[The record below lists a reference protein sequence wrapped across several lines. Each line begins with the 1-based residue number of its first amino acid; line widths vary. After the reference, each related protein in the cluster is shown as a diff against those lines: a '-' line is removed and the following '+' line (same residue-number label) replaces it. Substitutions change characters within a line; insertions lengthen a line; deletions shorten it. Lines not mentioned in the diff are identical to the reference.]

1 MHIYLFVLYLPNVI
15 FLPISQSRLL
25 NMIRFYSYIKLL
37 LIFLI
42 LFGFISIFTIFYTL
56 WRYSPELPSYDS
68 IIKYKPNLSSRVY
81 SSDGLLLKSFYT
93 EERIFIPENRI
104 PEIVKFA
111 FLSSEDKNFY
121 KHYGI
126 DLFAISR
133 AFFTNIINTYSDK
146 RVVGAST
153 ITQQVVKNLLLSNE
167 LSYTRKIKEIILAIR
182 IENIL
187 DKSSILELYLNDIY
201 LGFGSY
207 GIGSASL
214 NYFNK
219 SIYDLELH
227 EIAFLAAL
235 PKAPNNYNP
244 KTNYI
249 RAIDRRNWV
258 IDRMYANGYIKIEDL
273 KYKNKPLEI
282 YKRNDT
288 KYSDADYYFEEIR
301 KELYSTFGKQRLYSD
316 GLIIKTALDSSI
328 QESANIS
335 LIEGL
340 VEYEKRHGWHGLIEN
355 TTLDNFLTKKN
366 DYIKI
371 NPFYPNWDVV
381 IIEKIYKNKL
391 EVFNQSNK
399 LLKIDLNN
407 ENNNWLLKEN
417 FKKGDVI
424 YVSKIN
430 NTIVINQEPKV
441 NGAIIVLDP
450 HNGDILALSGGY
462 SFSKSE
468 FNRATQAKRQ
478 PGSAFKP
485 IVYLAALNEG
495 YSPSTLILDA
505 PYVVDQGPGLP
516 KWKPSNYTD
525 EFYGLTT
532 MRTGIEKSRNLMT
545 VRLANRIGMN
555 KILKMA
561 NTFDIDEGFDDNLS
575 MSLGSGVIT
584 LRDLTNAYAIIANG
598 GKKVKPK
605 LITSIYSKDGKKIYD
620 TRLKKCTD
628 CKVDEFSL
636 EINPPNLDENKQI
649 VIDPRLAYQI
659 TSMME
664 GVIKRGTAKKLQEL
678 EVPIAGKTGTT
689 NQNKDAWFIGY
700 TPDLVI
706 GVYVGYDQPKSLGYK
721 QTGSSVAV
729 PIFNKFAKKIKINK
743 NKKPFRIPSGISF
756 VRIDPSSGK
765 VSNTKGAISEPFI
778 LGSEPYSNNI
788 NIIDGLENFN
798 NNSISGTG
806 GLLE

>member
-1 MHIYLFVLYLPNVI
+1 MISLFN
-15 FLPISQSRLL
+15 
-25 NMIRFYSYIKLL
+25 YIKLL
-37 LIFLI
+37 LILLCIFA
-42 LFGFISIFTIFYTL
+42 FISISTIFYTL
-56 WRYSPELPSYDS
+56 WRYSPELPSYES
-68 IIKYKPNLSSRVY
+68 IVNYKPNLSSRIY

-104 PEIVKFA
+104 PKNIKYA
-111 FLSSEDKNFY
+111 FLASEDKNFY
-121 KHYGI
+121 NHHGI
-126 DLFAISR
+126 DIIAIFR
-133 AFFTNIINTYSDK
+133 AFFTNIINLNSNK

-167 LSYTRKIKEIILAIR
+167 LSYSRKIKEIILAIR

-187 DKSSILELYLNDIY
+187 DKDEILELYLNDIY
-201 LGFGSY
+201 LGYGSY

-244 KTNYI
+244 KTNYLK
-249 RAIDRRNWV
+249 AIDRRNWV
-258 IDRMYANGYIKIEDL
+258 IDRMYSNGFIKRTDL
-273 KYKNKPLEI
+273 DYKNQPLEV
-282 YKRNDT
+282 YKRIDI
-288 KYSDADYYFEEIR
+288 KFSEADYFYEEIR
-301 KELYSTFGKQRLYSD
+301 KELFKKFGKEKLYSE
-316 GLIIKTALDSSI
+316 GLIIKTALDSKI
-328 QESANIS
+328 QKSANLS

-340 VEYEKRHGWHGLIEN
+340 IEYEKRQGWNGLIDN
-355 TTLDNFLTKKN
+355 TNFKDYLNKK
-366 DYIKI
+366 DYYNNNNPFFPKWETVIIDKVYEKKIEAHNYDKIKI
-371 NPFYPNWDVV
+371 
-381 IIEKIYKNKL
+381 I
-391 EVFNQSNK
+391 
-399 LLKIDLNN
+399 IDLNN
-407 ENNNWLLKEN
+407 EFNNWLLKEP

-424 YVSKIN
+424 YVEKKN
-430 NTIVINQEPKV
+430 NTYIINQEPKV

-450 HNGDILALSGGY
+450 YSGDILALSGGY
-462 SFSKSE
+462 SFKKSE
-468 FNRATQAKRQ
+468 FNRAMQAKRQ

-545 VRLANRIGMN
+545 VRLANRIGID
-555 KILKMA
+555 KIINMA
-561 NTFDIDEGFDDNLS
+561 NNFDINEGLDSNLS
-575 MSLGSGVIT
+575 MSLGSGVLT
-584 LRDLTNAYAIIANG
+584 LKELTNAYAIIANG
-598 GKKVKPK
+598 GKKIEPK
-605 LITSIYSKDGKKIYD
+605 LITSIYSKEGKKIYD
-620 TRLKKCTD
+620 TRLKKCFG
-628 CKVDEFSL
+628 CKVETLLL
-636 EINPPNLDENKQI
+636 ENEIPNLDEEKNII
-649 VIDPRLAYQI
+649 VDPRLAYQI

-664 GVIKRGTAKKLQEL
+664 GVIERGTARKLRDL
-678 EVPIAGKTGTT
+678 NVPIAGKTGTT

-706 GVYVGYDQPKSLGYK
+706 GVYVGYDKPKTLGYK

-729 PIFNKFAKKIKINK
+729 PIFKNFAEKININE

-756 VRIDPSSGK
+756 VRIDPKSGT
-765 VSNTKGAISEPFI
+765 VSNQQGSIVEPFI
-778 LGSEPYSNNI
+778 LGSEPYSDNI

-806 GLLE
+806 GLLR

>member
-1 MHIYLFVLYLPNVI
+1 MTKLFN
-15 FLPISQSRLL
+15 
-25 NMIRFYSYIKLL
+25 YIKLL
-37 LIFLI
+37 LISLFI
-42 LFGFISIFTIFYTL
+42 FGFISIFILFYTL
-56 WRYSPELPSYDS
+56 WRYSSELPSYEK
-68 IIKYKPNLSSRVY
+68 IVEYKPNLSSRIY
-81 SSDGLLLKSFYT
+81 SSDGFLLKSFYT

-104 PEIVKFA
+104 PKIIKDA
-111 FLSSEDKNFY
+111 FLASEDKNFY
-121 KHYGI
+121 NHYGLDI
-126 DLFAISR
+126 IAILR
-133 AFFTNIINTYSDK
+133 AFFTNIININSNK

-167 LSYTRKIKEIILAIR
+167 LSYSRKIKEIILAIR

-187 DKSSILELYLNDIY
+187 DKDEILELYLNDIY
-201 LGFGSY
+201 LGYGSY

-244 KTNYI
+244 KKNYLK
-249 RAIDRRNWV
+249 ALDRRNWV
-258 IDRMYANGYIKIEDL
+258 IDRMYSNEFIKTADL
-273 KYKNKPLEI
+273 KYKNKPLEV
-282 YKRNDT
+282 YKRNDI
-288 KYSDADYYFEEIR
+288 KFLEADYFYEEIR
-301 KELYSTFGKQRLYSD
+301 KQLFKKYGKDKLYSE
-316 GLIIKTALDSSI
+316 GLIIKTALDSNI
-328 QESANIS
+328 QKNANLS

-340 VEYEKRHGWHGLIEN
+340 IEYEKKQGWNGLVDN
-355 TTLDNFLTKKN
+355 TTFKNFKN
-366 DYIKI
+366 KENYYNNK
-371 NPFYPNWDVV
+371 NPFFPKWETV
-381 IIEKIYKNKL
+381 IIDQVHEKKIEVLKFDKNKI
-391 EVFNQSNK
+391 
-399 LLKIDLNN
+399 KIDLNDKF
-407 ENNNWLLKEN
+407 NNWLLNEK

-424 YVSKIN
+424 YIEKKK
-430 NTIVINQEPKV
+430 NTYTINQEPKV

-450 HNGDILALSGGY
+450 YSGDILALSGGY
-462 SFSKSE
+462 SFKKSE
-468 FNRATQAKRQ
+468 FNRAIQAKRQ

-545 VRLANRIGMN
+545 VRLANRIGME
-555 KILKMA
+555 KIINMA
-561 NTFDIDEGFDDNLS
+561 NNFNIKEGLDTNLS
-575 MSLGSGVIT
+575 MSLGSGVLT
-584 LRDLTNAYAIIANG
+584 LMELTNAYAIIANG
-598 GKKVKPK
+598 GKKIEPK
-605 LITSIYSKDGKKIYD
+605 LITSIYSKEGKKIYD
-620 TRLKKCTD
+620 TRLKKCFD
-628 CKVDEFSL
+628 CRIETILSKN
-636 EINPPNLDENKQI
+636 EIPNLDEIKN
-649 VIDPRLAYQI
+649 VILDPRLAYQI

-664 GVIKRGTAKKLQEL
+664 GVIQRGTAKNLKDLN
-678 EVPIAGKTGTT
+678 VPIAGKTGTT

-706 GVYVGYDQPKSLGYK
+706 GVYVGYDQPKTLGYK

-729 PIFNKFAKKIKINK
+729 PIFKKFAQKIKINK

-756 VRIDPSSGK
+756 VRIDPNNGL
-765 VSNTKGAISEPFI
+765 VSDKNGSINEPFI
-778 LGSEPYSNNI
+778 LGSEPFSGNI
-788 NIIDGLENFN
+788 NVIDGLEDFN

-806 GLLE
+806 GLLD

>member
-1 MHIYLFVLYLPNVI
+1 MPNVT
-15 FLPISQSRLL
+15 FLTISQCSLL
-25 NMIRFYSYIKLL
+25 IMLRFYNYIKLS

-42 LFGFISIFTIFYTL
+42 LFGFIVFFTIFYTL

-68 IIKYKPNLSSRVY
+68 IIKYKPNLSSRIY
-81 SSDGLLLKSFYT
+81 SSDGLLLKSFFT
-93 EERIFIPENRI
+93 QERIFIPENRI
-104 PEIVKFA
+104 PEIIKFA

-121 KHYGI
+121 EHYGI
-126 DLFAISR
+126 DLIAITR
-133 AFFTNIINTYSDK
+133 AFITNIINSQSNR

-167 LSYTRKIKEIILAIR
+167 LSYSRKIKEIILSIR

-187 DKSSILELYLNDIY
+187 DKQSILELYLNDIY
-201 LGFGSY
+201 LGNGSY
-207 GIGSASL
+207 GIGTASL

-219 SIYDLELH
+219 SVYDLELH
-227 EIAFLAAL
+227 EIAYLAAL

-244 KTNYI
+244 KTNYDK
-249 RAIDRRNWV
+249 AIDRRDWV
-258 IDRMYANGYIKIEDL
+258 IDRMYANGFINKDDL
-273 KYKNKPLEI
+273 KYKKKPLEI
-282 YKRNDT
+282 YKRKDV
-288 KYSDADYYFEEIR
+288 KFSDADYFYEEIR
-301 KELYSTFGKQRLYSD
+301 KELYSQFGRDKLYQD
-316 GLIIKTALDSSI
+316 GLVIKTTLDTSI
-328 QESANIS
+328 QKSANES

-340 VEYEKRHGWHGLIEN
+340 LEYEKKQGWHGIIEN
-355 TTLDNFLTKKN
+355 TTIDNFLNNTKN
-366 DYIKI
+366 YIKI
-371 NPFYPNWDVV
+371 NPFFPKWRSV
-381 IIEKIYKNKL
+381 IIDEVYKDKIFVYDHTNTKIKINL
-391 EVFNQSNK
+391 SN
-399 LLKIDLNN
+399 
-407 ENNNWLLKEN
+407 EYNNWLLKVK

-424 YVSKIN
+424 YIEKRENFYI
-430 NTIVINQEPKV
+430 INQEPKV

-450 HNGDILALSGGY
+450 FSGDILALSGGY
-462 SFSKSE
+462 SFNKSE
-468 FNRATQAKRQ
+468 FNRATQAERQ

-525 EFYGLTT
+525 EFFGLTT

-545 VRLANRIGMN
+545 VRLANRIGME
-555 KILKMA
+555 KILTMA
-561 NTFDIDEGFDDNLS
+561 NNFNINKGLDKNLS

-584 LRDLTNAYAIIANG
+584 LKDLTNAYAIIANG
-598 GKKVKPK
+598 GKKIQPK
-605 LITSIYSKDGKKIYD
+605 LITSIYSKNGKKIYD
-620 TRLKKCTD
+620 TRLKKCVE
-628 CKVDEFSL
+628 CKLNSISS
-636 EINPPNLDENKQI
+636 EIKIPNLNEDKNI
-649 VIDPRLAYQI
+649 IIDPRLAYQI

-664 GVIKRGTAKKLQEL
+664 GVIQRGTAKKLKEL
-678 EVPIAGKTGTT
+678 NVPIAGKTGTT

-706 GVYVGYDQPKSLGYK
+706 GVYVGYDKPKSLGYK

-729 PIFNKFAKKIKINK
+729 PIFNNFAKKIKINK
-743 NKKPFRIPSGISF
+743 NKKPFRVPSGISF
-756 VRIDPSSGK
+756 VRIDPNSGT
-765 VSNTKGAISEPFI
+765 VSNKKSSISEPFI
-778 LGSEPYSNNI
+778 LGSEPYLGNI

>member
-1 MHIYLFVLYLPNVI
+1 
-15 FLPISQSRLL
+15 
-25 NMIRFYSYIKLL
+25 MIRFYNYIKLL
-37 LIFLI
+37 LIFLFLSSFI
-42 LFGFISIFTIFYTL
+42 LIFTIFYAL
-56 WRYSPELPSYDS
+56 WRYSPDLPSYDS
-68 IIKYKPNLSSRVY
+68 IVKYKPNLSSRIY
-81 SSDGLLLKSFYT
+81 SSDGFLLKSFYV

-104 PEIVKFA
+104 PENVKFA
-111 FLSSEDKNFY
+111 FLSSEDKNFF
-121 KHYGI
+121 KHYGVDI
-126 DLFAISR
+126 TAIIR
-133 AFFTNIINTYSDK
+133 AFFTNIINSYSGK

-167 LSYTRKIKEIILAIR
+167 LSYSRKIKEIILSIR

-187 DKSSILELYLNDIY
+187 DKDRILELYLNDIY
-201 LGFGSY
+201 LGYGSY
-207 GIGSASL
+207 GVGTASL

-244 KTNYI
+244 KKNYSK
-249 RAIDRRNWV
+249 AIDRRNWV
-258 IDRMYANGYIKIEDL
+258 IDRMYENGFINKEDL
-273 KYKNKPLEI
+273 IYKNKPI
-282 YKRNDT
+282 KVYKRTDIKFT
-288 KYSDADYYFEEIR
+288 DADYFYEEIR
-301 KELYSTFGKQRLYSD
+301 KELYSKFGKEKLYSD
-316 GLIIKTALDSSI
+316 GLIIKTAIDSEI
-328 QESANIS
+328 QKSANLS

-340 VEYEKRHGWHGLIEN
+340 IEYEKRLGWHGLIEN
-355 TTLDNFLTKKN
+355 TTFENFISKNNLYKNNNPFFPKWETVMIDQVYQKKIQVYNQSKTKLEINLDNQFN
-366 DYIKI
+366 D
-371 NPFYPNWDVV
+371 
-381 IIEKIYKNKL
+381 
-391 EVFNQSNK
+391 
-399 LLKIDLNN
+399 
-407 ENNNWLLKEN
+407 WLLNEN
-417 FKKGDVI
+417 FKKGDIIYIEKQNNI
-424 YVSKIN
+424 YVIK
-430 NTIVINQEPKV
+430 QEPKV

-450 HNGDILALSGGY
+450 YTGDVLALSGGY
-462 SFSKSE
+462 SFKKSE

-516 KWKPSNYTD
+516 KWKPSNYSD

-555 KILKMA
+555 KILNMA
-561 NTFDIDEGFDDNLS
+561 DKFDISYGLDDKLS

-598 GKKVKPK
+598 GKKIIPK
-605 LITSIYSKDGKKIYD
+605 LITSIYTKDGKKIYD
-620 TRLKKCTD
+620 TRLKKCFE
-628 CKVDEFSL
+628 CKVDLLSS
-636 EINPPNLDENKQI
+636 EIRIPKLVEDKKI
-649 VIDPRLAYQI
+649 IIDPRLAYQI

-664 GVIKRGTAKKLQEL
+664 GVIERGTAKKLIDL
-678 EVPIAGKTGTT
+678 DVPIAGKTGTT

-706 GVYVGYDQPKSLGYK
+706 GVYVGFDQPKSLGYK

-729 PIFNKFAKKIKINK
+729 PIFKNFAKRIKINK

-756 VRIDPSSGK
+756 VRIDPNSGMI
-765 VSNTKGAISEPFI
+765 SNDKGSISEPFI
-778 LGSEPYSNNI
+778 LGSEPYSGNVNV
-788 NIIDGLENFN
+788 IDGLGNFN
-798 NNSISGTG
+798 KDSISGTG

>member
-1 MHIYLFVLYLPNVI
+1 MIKIYN
-15 FLPISQSRLL
+15 
-25 NMIRFYSYIKLL
+25 YIKLL
-37 LIFLI
+37 LIL
-42 LFGFISIFTIFYTL
+42 LFIFIFISISTIFFTL
-56 WRYSPELPSYDS
+56 WRYSPELPSYES
-68 IIKYKPNLSSRVY
+68 ILNYKPNLTSRVY

-93 EERIFIPENRI
+93 QERIFIPENRI
-104 PEIVKFA
+104 PENIKYA
-111 FLSSEDKNFY
+111 FLASEDKNFY
-121 KHYGI
+121 NHYGI
-126 DLFAISR
+126 DIVAIFR
-133 AFFTNIINTYSDK
+133 AFLTNMININSNK

-167 LSYTRKIKEIILAIR
+167 LSYSRKIKEIILAIR

-187 DKSSILELYLNDIY
+187 DKEDILELYLNDIY
-201 LGFGSY
+201 LGYGSY

-219 SIYDLELH
+219 SIYDLQLH

-244 KTNYI
+244 KSNYSK
-249 RAIDRRNWV
+249 AIERRNWV
-258 IDRMYANGYIKIEDL
+258 IDRMYENGFVKKEDL
-273 KYKNKPLEI
+273 KYKNKPLEV
-282 YKRNDT
+282 YKRVDIEF
-288 KYSDADYYFEEIR
+288 SEADYFYEEIR
-301 KELYSTFGKQRLYSD
+301 KELFKKFGKDKLYSE

-328 QESANIS
+328 QKSANLS

-340 VEYEKRHGWHGLIEN
+340 IKYEKKQGWDGLIDNTNFEN
-355 TTLDNFLTKKN
+355 FYNNINYYNKQ
-366 DYIKI
+366 
-371 NPFYPNWDVV
+371 NPFYPKWEVV
-381 IIEKIYKNKL
+381 IINKVYEKKI
-391 EVFNQSNK
+391 EVLNQDK
-399 LLKIDLNN
+399 IKIDINLNDN
-407 ENNNWLLKEN
+407 FNNWLLDVE
-417 FKKGDVI
+417 FKIGDLI
-424 YVSKIN
+424 YIEQIIDKYI
-430 NTIVINQEPKV
+430 IKQEPKV

-450 HNGDILALSGGY
+450 YTGDILALSGGY
-462 SFSKSE
+462 SFKKSE

-495 YSPSTLILDA
+495 YSPATLILDA

-516 KWKPSNYTD
+516 KWKPSNYTE

-555 KILKMA
+555 KILSMA
-561 NTFDIDEGFDDNLS
+561 NNFDINDGLDSNLS
-575 MSLGSGVIT
+575 MSLGSGVVS
-584 LRDLTNAYAIIANG
+584 LKDLTNAYAMIANG
-598 GKKVKPK
+598 GKKIEPK
-605 LITSIYSKDGKKIYD
+605 LITSIYSKEGKKIFD
-620 TRLKKCTD
+620 TRLKKC
-628 CKVDEFSL
+628 L
-636 EINPPNLDENKQI
+636 ECRIDSILFNNEIPKFFENKKTI
-649 VIDPRLAYQI
+649 IDPRLAYQI

-664 GVIKRGTAKKLQEL
+664 GVILRGTAKKLKDL
-678 EVPIAGKTGTT
+678 DVPIAGKTGTT

-706 GVYVGYDQPKSLGYK
+706 GVYVGYDKPRSLGYK

-729 PIFNKFAKKIKINK
+729 PIFKDFAKRIKINK
-743 NKKPFRIPSGISF
+743 NKKPFRIPDGISF
-756 VRIDPSSGK
+756 VRIDPKSGMI
-765 VSNTKGAISEPFI
+765 SNQKESIVEPFI
-778 LGSEPYSNNI
+778 LGSEPYSDNI

>member
-1 MHIYLFVLYLPNVI
+1 MNK
-15 FLPISQSRLL
+15 
-25 NMIRFYSYIKLL
+25 FYKYIKLSI
-37 LIFLI
+37 IFLI
-42 LFGFISIFTIFYTL
+42 ISVFVSIFTIFYVL
-56 WRYSPELPSYDS
+56 WRYSPELPSYES
-68 IIKYKPNLSSRVY
+68 ILKYKPNVSSRIY

-93 EERIFIPENRI
+93 EERIFIPEDRI
-104 PEIVKFA
+104 PEIFKFA

-121 KHYGI
+121 NHYGI
-126 DLFAISR
+126 DFVAIIR
-133 AFFTNIINTYSDK
+133 AFLTNIINTYSEK

-167 LSYTRKIKEIILAIR
+167 LSYSRKIKEIILAIR

-187 DKSSILELYLNDIY
+187 DKNSILELYLNDIY
-201 LGFGSY
+201 LGYGSY
-207 GIGSASL
+207 GIGTASL

-244 KTNYI
+244 KTNYL

-258 IDRMYANGYIKIEDL
+258 IDRMYLNGYINKKDL
-273 KYKNKPLEI
+273 KYKTKPLEI
-282 YKRNDT
+282 YVRNDI
-288 KYSDADYYFEEIR
+288 KFSDADYYYEEIR
-301 KELYSTFGKQRLYSD
+301 KKLYSKFGKEKLYSD
-316 GLIIKTALDSSI
+316 GLIVKTAINSKI

-340 VEYEKRHGWHGLIEN
+340 IEFEKKQGWHGLIEN
-355 TTLDNFLTKKN
+355 TNLENFLNKKEY
-366 DYIKI
+366 YIKN
-371 NPFYPNWDVV
+371 NPFNSKWQVV
-381 IIEKIYKNKL
+381 IIDNIFNNKL
-391 EVFNQSNK
+391 EVLDLSKKKF
-399 LLKIDLNN
+399 LIDLDNQYN
-407 ENNNWLLKEN
+407 SWLLDEN
-417 FKKGDVI
+417 FKNGDVI
-424 YVSKIN
+424 YVEKN
-430 NTIVINQEPKV
+430 KKNYVINQEPKV

-450 HNGDILALSGGY
+450 YNGDILALSGGY
-462 SFSKSE
+462 SFKKSE

-555 KILKMA
+555 KILSMA
-561 NTFDIDEGFDDNLS
+561 NKFNLSEGLDNNLS

-584 LRDLTNAYAIIANG
+584 LIDLTNAYAIIANG
-598 GKKVKPK
+598 GKKIEPK
-605 LITSIYSKDGKKIYD
+605 LITSVYSKDGKKIYD
-620 TRLKKCTD
+620 TRLKKCD
-628 CKVDEFSL
+628 ECKL
-636 EINPPNLDENKQI
+636 EIDLDKTKIPNLIEDKNI
-649 VIDPRLAYQI
+649 VVDPRLTYQI

-664 GVIKRGTAKKLQEL
+664 GVIKRGTAKKLYEL
-678 EVPIAGKTGTT
+678 DIPIAGKTGTT

-700 TPDLVI
+700 TPDMVV
-706 GVYVGYDQPKSLGYK
+706 GVYVGYDQPKSLGFK

-729 PIFNKFAKKIKINK
+729 PIFKNFANKIKINK

-756 VRIDPSSGK
+756 VRIDPKSGK
-765 VSNTKGAISEPFI
+765 ISNKNNSISEPFI
-778 LGSEPYSNNI
+778 LGSEPYSGNVNV
-788 NIIDGLENFN
+788 IDGLENFN

-806 GLLE
+806 GLLN

>member
-1 MHIYLFVLYLPNVI
+1 
-15 FLPISQSRLL
+15 
-25 NMIRFYSYIKLL
+25 MIRLFAYIKLL
-37 LIFLI
+37 LILLCIFA
-42 LFGFISIFTIFYTL
+42 FISISTIFYTL
-56 WRYSPELPSYDS
+56 WRYSPELPSYES
-68 IIKYKPNLSSRVY
+68 IVNYKPNLSSRIY
-81 SSDGLLLKSFYT
+81 SADGLLLKSFYS
-93 EERIFIPENRI
+93 EERIFIPEGRI
-104 PEIVKFA
+104 PENIKLA

-121 KHYGI
+121 RHYGVDVI
-126 DLFAISR
+126 AILR
-133 AFFTNIINTYSDK
+133 ALITNILNTYSNK

-167 LSYTRKIKEIILAIR
+167 LSYSRKIKEIILSIR

-187 DKSSILELYLNDIY
+187 DKNSILELYLNDIY
-201 LGFGSY
+201 LGYGSY
-207 GIGSASL
+207 GIGTASL

-244 KTNYI
+244 KTNYLK
-249 RAIDRRNWV
+249 AVERRNWV
-258 IDRMYANGYIKIEDL
+258 IDRMYHNGFIKEKDL
-273 KYKNKPLEI
+273 IYKNKPLQVF
-282 YKRNDT
+282 KRNDR
-288 KYSDADYYFEEIR
+288 KFSEADYFYEEIR
-301 KELYSTFGKQRLYSD
+301 KELYSKFGKEKLYSD
-316 GLIIKTALDSSI
+316 GLIIKTALDSEI
-328 QESANIS
+328 QKNANLS

-340 VEYEKRHGWHGLIEN
+340 VEYEKKQGWHGLIEN
-355 TTLDNFLTKKN
+355 TNFDNFFKKQN
-366 DYIKI
+366 YYKKI
-371 NPFYPNWDVV
+371 NPFFPNWETV
-381 IIEKIYKNKL
+381 IVDKVYKSKIEVYNNSEVKL
-391 EVFNQSNK
+391 IVNLNSPDNIWLSNK
-399 LLKIDLNN
+399 DFN
-407 ENNNWLLKEN
+407 E
-417 FKKGDVI
+417 GDVI
-424 YVSKIN
+424 YIERKN
-430 NTIVINQEPKV
+430 NSYTIKQEPRV
-441 NGAIIVLDP
+441 NGAIIVMDP
-450 HNGDILALSGGY
+450 YNGNILALSGGY
-462 SFSKSE
+462 SFHKSE

-545 VRLANRIGMN
+545 VRLANRIGMDN
-555 KILKMA
+555 ILKMA
-561 NTFDIDEGFDDNLS
+561 SKFNINEGFDDKLS

-598 GKKVKPK
+598 GKKIESKF
-605 LITSIYSKDGKKIYD
+605 ITSIYNRNGNKIRD
-620 TRLKKCTD
+620 TSLKKCNE
-628 CKVDEFSL
+628 CIVESISSK
-636 EINPPNLDENKQI
+636 IKIPNLYEEENL
-649 VIDPRLAYQI
+649 VVDPRLAYQI

-664 GVIKRGTAKKLQEL
+664 GVIQRGTAKRLKDLD
-678 EVPIAGKTGTT
+678 VPIAGKTGTT

-706 GVYVGYDQPKSLGYK
+706 GVYVGYDKPKSLGYK

-729 PIFNKFAKKIKINK
+729 PIFKNFAKKIKINK

-756 VRIDPSSGK
+756 VRIDPSNGMI
-765 VSNTKGAISEPFI
+765 SNEEGSISEPFV
-778 LGSEPYSNNI
+778 LGSEPYSGNV

>member
-1 MHIYLFVLYLPNVI
+1 MNKVLN
-15 FLPISQSRLL
+15 
-25 NMIRFYSYIKLL
+25 YIKLL
-37 LIFLI
+37 LIL
-42 LFGFISIFTIFYTL
+42 LFIIAFISISTIFYTL
-56 WRYSPELPSYDS
+56 WRYSPELPSYEN
-68 IIKYKPNLSSRVY
+68 IVNYKPNLSSRIY
-81 SSDGLLLKSFYT
+81 SSDGFLLKSFFT

-104 PEIVKFA
+104 PKNIKNA
-111 FLSSEDKNFY
+111 FLASEDKNFY
-121 KHYGI
+121 DHYGI
-126 DLFAISR
+126 DIFAIFR
-133 AFFTNIINTYSDK
+133 ALFTNIININSNK

-153 ITQQVVKNLLLSNE
+153 ITQQVVKNLLLTNE
-167 LSYTRKIKEIILAIR
+167 LSYSRKIKEIILAVR

-187 DKSSILELYLNDIY
+187 DKDEILELYLNDIY
-201 LGFGSY
+201 LGYGSY

-244 KTNYI
+244 KKNYSK
-249 RAIDRRNWV
+249 AIERRNWV
-258 IDRMYANGYIKIEDL
+258 IDRMYSNSFINKQDL
-273 KYKNKPLEI
+273 DYKKKPLEI
-282 YKRNDT
+282 YKRIDI
-288 KYSDADYYFEEIR
+288 KFSDADYFYEEIR
-301 KELYSTFGKQRLYSD
+301 KELFEKFGKEKLYSE
-316 GLIIKTALDSSI
+316 GLIIKTALDSNI
-328 QESANIS
+328 QKSANLS

-340 VEYEKRHGWHGLIEN
+340 IEYEKRQGWNGIIDN
-355 TTLDNFLTKKN
+355 TTFKNYLNKKN
-366 DYIKI
+366 YFNNQNPFFPQWETVIIDKVYNNQIEILNYDKIKI
-371 NPFYPNWDVV
+371 KV
-381 IIEKIYKNKL
+381 
-391 EVFNQSNK
+391 
-399 LLKIDLNN
+399 DLNN
-407 ENNNWLLKEN
+407 EFNNWLLNET
-417 FKKGDVI
+417 FEKGDVI
-424 YVSKIN
+424 YIEKKN
-430 NTIVINQEPKV
+430 NTYIINQEPKV

-450 HNGDILALSGGY
+450 YTGDILALSGGY
-462 SFSKSE
+462 SFKKSE
-468 FNRATQAKRQ
+468 FNRAMQAKRQ

-545 VRLANRIGMN
+545 VRLANRIGME
-555 KILKMA
+555 KILNMA
-561 NTFDIDEGFDDNLS
+561 NKFEMNEGLDTNLS
-575 MSLGSGVIT
+575 ISLGSGVVT
-584 LRDLTNAYAIIANG
+584 LKKLTNAYAIIANG
-598 GKKVKPK
+598 GKKIDPK

-620 TRLKKCTD
+620 TRLKKCFECRIT
-628 CKVDEFSL
+628 KIL
-636 EINPPNLDENKQI
+636 PKNEIPNLVETKNI
-649 VIDPRLAYQI
+649 VLDPRLAYQI

-664 GVIKRGTAKKLQEL
+664 GVIKRGTAKNLKDLN
-678 EVPIAGKTGTT
+678 VPIAGKTGTT
-689 NQNKDAWFIGY
+689 NLNKDAWFIGY

-706 GVYVGYDQPKSLGYK
+706 GVYVGYDKPESLGYK

-729 PIFNKFAKKIKINK
+729 PIFKNFAKKIKINR

-756 VRIDPSSGK
+756 VRIDPSNGT
-765 VSNTKGAISEPFI
+765 VSNKKGSIIEPFI
-778 LGSEPYSNNI
+778 LGSEPYSDQI